1 MKEEFLLLLKHA
13 LMNGEAGY
21 FHVGKGSLCRKYAF
35 DGKTVHV
42 STGQAMSWFPTA
54 PELLDSIESDELDR
68 LLESWQKGDHSPTKW
83 LSVLKSS
90 LDSNRNRESNALFIE
105 ELVFSFYF
113 CKDGFLFER
122 GQTTSIPKV
131 DNQTISLSAS
141 DLIQR
146 IDHVSED
153 LIRAHDLFPALE
165 EVLIQSSLGKETPSK
180 THSWVSHRIFDLVDG
195 FRDLREII
203 SSSPFVPH
211 ITWRVLSEGLQSG
224 KLLKKRLP
232 EFDSCD
238 PSQLNTKEQ
247 NDLLDQLQQALPVAA
262 NPVALLN
269 LKASTQQLLGD
280 DEAARQ
286 THLKIV
292 ESHRESKCLNEAI
305 EVLDQVSTGESGK
318 SDLAD
323 LRQKLVI
330 ELAEQYLSAG
340 DFDLGRRW
348 LREAI
353 DTSDDDQI
361 RLDLIATYKNSCDQV
376 REGTRIATRLYRSGQ
391 KRRALRLMDSLEALH
406 PDDEEMQQLRLEF
419 LIDHGEMEASE
430 EALKRMA
437 SRLANEGR
445 INRARK
451 VARSLSRLKKSRQG
465 TPRNWLPNLMRLL
478 PRFALIFFFVTLVSM
493 VILAESRLQTLITS
507 AETLPPSDWQRNAR
521 PWLILLPDG
530 PWKSG
535 LNTAAALVAD
545 RERNL
550 AHDYAS
556 QRAQLLADARKYRR
570 LGLHSRS
577 LEMLK
582 SAELQGAW
590 EESRSLRDEW
600 EKADREAAQL
610 KKSAERAL
618 ADGNLA
624 ACHQFLRTLILEHP
638 AHDESMN
645 LRFPVLVDSEPGTV
659 VHFAGDQLEVPA
671 MILVHPF
678 DATKLQLQRA
688 DKSAE
693 YVITAEGPPRRFL
706 PSP

>member
-1 MKEEFLLLLKHA
+1 MKEEFHSLLRNALKS
-13 LMNGEAGY
+13 GETGH
-21 FHVGKGSLCRKYAF
+21 FHVGKGSLCRKYTF
-35 DGKTVHV
+35 DGKAVHV
-42 STGQAMSWFPTA
+42 STGQTLNWFPTA
-54 PELLDSIESDELDR
+54 PELLKSIETEELDR
-68 LLESWQKGDHSPTKW
+68 LLESWQKGDHSLTKW
-83 LSVLKSS
+83 MSVLLSS
-90 LDSNRNRESNALFIE
+90 LDNNRNRETNSLFID

-131 DNQTISLSAS
+131 ENQTISLSAS

-146 IDHVSED
+146 IDHISED
-153 LIRAHDLFPALE
+153 LVRAIDLFPSLD
-165 EVLIQSSLGKETPSK
+165 EVLIQSSLGKKTPSK

-211 ITWRVLSEGLQSG
+211 ITWKVLSEGLQNG

-232 EFDSCD
+232 EFDSCN
-238 PSQLNTKEQ
+238 PSNLNTKEQ
-247 NDLLDQLQQALPVAA
+247 RDLLDQLQQALPLAA
-262 NPVALLN
+262 NPVALLH
-269 LKASTQQLLGD
+269 LTASTLQLLGD
-280 DEAARQ
+280 HEAARHTQ
-286 THLKIV
+286 LKII
-292 ESHRESKCLNEAI
+292 ESHRESKRLKEAI
-305 EVLDQVSTGESGK
+305 EVLDEVSTGDFEK
-318 SDLAD
+318 ADLAD

-340 DFDLGRRW
+340 DLDLGRRW

-361 RLDLIATYKNSCDQV
+361 RLDLIATYKNSSDQI

-406 PDDEEMQQLRLEF
+406 PEDEEMQQLRLEF
-419 LIDHGEMEASE
+419 LIDHGEIEASE

-451 VARSLSRLKKSRQG
+451 VARSLSHLKKSRQD
-465 TPRNWLPNLMRLL
+465 TPRNWLPNLLRLL
-478 PRFALIFFFVTLVSM
+478 PRFVLIVFFVSLVSM

-545 RERNL
+545 REKNL

-556 QRAQLLADARKYRR
+556 QRAQILADARKYRR

-577 LEMLK
+577 LDLLK
-582 SAELQGAW
+582 SAELQGAQ
-590 EESRSLRDEW
+590 EESRSLREEW
-600 EKADREAAQL
+600 EKADREATQL
-610 KKSAERAL
+610 KKSAEKAL
-618 ADGNLA
+618 AQGDLA
-624 ACHQFLRTLILEHP
+624 ACHQFLRSLILEHP
-638 AHDESMN
+638 AHDESLN

-671 MILVHPF
+671 LILVHPF
-678 DATKLQLQRA
+678 DTTKLQLQRA
-688 DKSAE
+688 GRSAE
-693 YVITAEGPPRRFL
+693 YVITAEGPPMRFL